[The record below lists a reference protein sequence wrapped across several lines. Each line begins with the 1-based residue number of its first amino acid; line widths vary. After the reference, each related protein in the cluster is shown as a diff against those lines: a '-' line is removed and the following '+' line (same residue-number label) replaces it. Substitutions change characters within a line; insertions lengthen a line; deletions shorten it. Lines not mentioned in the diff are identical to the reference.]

1 MQNQDKTLVEA
12 LTLLER
18 GDWQQ
23 AHAIVQE
30 HKTQY
35 AYWLHGI
42 VHLME
47 NDLENAHY
55 WYKRAKRTFSSDAP
69 SELAAARAALEQN

>member
-1 MQNQDKTLVEA
+1 MQNQDRTLLEA
-12 LTLLER
+12 LSLLER

-30 HKTQY
+30 HETQY

-47 NDLENAHY
+47 NDLENAQY
-55 WYKRAKRTFSSDAP
+55 WYKRANRTFSSDAP
-69 SELAAARAALEQN
+69 AELAAARAALS